1 MMWKRIVGGLIV
13 VLAGYSVYDYYRAGL
28 HTRPEMPD
36 GAFSISYK
44 NGLRAILV
52 DVPNEQETRRYFG
65 FPVDVPFYLED
76 AWATCLPPTD
86 DEARELKVNWN
97 DNPGERIEGVCKIKV
112 DDDVVIRGIVT
123 SVPRL

>member
-13 VLAGYSVYDYYRAGL
+13 IWVGYSVYDYYRAGL

-44 NGLRAILV
+44 SGLRVILV
-52 DVPNEQETRRYFG
+52 NIPNERETRRYFG
-65 FPVDVPFYLED
+65 YRTEVPFYLED

-86 DEARELKVNWN
+86 DEAREFKANRN
-97 DNPGERIEGVCKIKV
+97 DNPGERIEGICRIKV

-123 SVPRL
+123 SVPKL